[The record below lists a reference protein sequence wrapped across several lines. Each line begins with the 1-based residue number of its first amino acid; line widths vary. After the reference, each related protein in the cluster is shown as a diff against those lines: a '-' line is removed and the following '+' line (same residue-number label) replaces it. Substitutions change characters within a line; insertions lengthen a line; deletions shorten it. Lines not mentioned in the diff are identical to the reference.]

1 MQPKRA
7 FLIGFFIN
15 RKAGKVYLFYTLPA
29 HLYIQGHLI
38 FSQFRENFI
47 VHSSIHVP
55 RRMALY
61 TAYDACIESFNSN
74 LCLFFVVSVPLKE
87 K

>member
-1 MQPKRA
+1 MQLKRA

-38 FSQFRENFI
+38 FFSIQREL
-47 VHSSIHVP
+47 HSP
-55 RRMALY
+55 
-61 TAYDACIESFNSN
+61 
-74 LCLFFVVSVPLKE
+74 
-87 K
+87 